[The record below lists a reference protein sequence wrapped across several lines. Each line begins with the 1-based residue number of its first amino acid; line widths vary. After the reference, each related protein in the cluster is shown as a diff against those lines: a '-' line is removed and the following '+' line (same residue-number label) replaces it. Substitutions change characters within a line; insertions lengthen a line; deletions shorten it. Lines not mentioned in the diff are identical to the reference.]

1 MKRSV
6 LGLAVVAGVAFC
18 GVQVSGTVPIFSM
31 IGTEV
36 VAHAS
41 DATTVVDSDP
51 GSTEKS
57 ELGTCPWKLTAD
69 GVLHVGSG
77 ELPAATKPYS
87 NYETPF
93 FYIQVREGGD
103 HNNYEFNTIS
113 FDGKVT
119 TPKNASFMFAN
130 FLTSTPPQ
138 IRNWQNVDTSNSTNF
153 AFMFLDSGQDTVDVS
168 KFNTSKATDMHGM
181 FSSTPLVTGYENLDT
196 SHVTDMSSMFDGYG
210 DEDKPASLD
219 LSKFN
224 VGNVSA
230 AESTTQFGQIIHG
243 SSGFYRMFNDVQV
256 KNLNIGNWKPSVPL
270 TNMFDGSYAS
280 QISRLTVSPQDNLTD
295 SALPELDTV
304 NNPDLAGYTGKW
316 ESINDQYLKPND
328 QSKTTYTSAELI
340 SKYDGSTAPAGNQT
354 YQWEPAVTPGNPVT
368 IHYVDQDGKPI
379 QADGQLPGALGDS
392 YIVKP
397 TAIKG
402 YQYVKATAGSLA
414 GTFTADPQSVT
425 LSYKVAP
432 VTPAG
437 NGTGT
442 STSESSSSSDSS
454 STNAKKQPVVIAD
467 KDRAITAVK
476 KIGFYRT
483 PNFSKKTRQYVYAKQ
498 NRSMRPQFV
507 ITGVAHAKNGVKR
520 YLVRDVTT
528 GSKRY
533 GKTGYITAKQAFTVH
548 TYYQHNPRRVKVI
561 LATNAYRDKA
571 LKHQAKHLK
580 RGAVLQVKKIVRYH
594 LTTRLEL
601 VDGSFVTSNK
611 THVIE
616 QSK

>member
-18 GVQVSGTVPIFSM
+18 GVQVLGTVPTFSM
-31 IGTEV
+31 IGTDV

-69 GVLHVGSG
+69 GVLHVESG
-77 ELPAATKPYS
+77 ELPVAKAQYS
-87 NYETPF
+87 GNDPVTPF
-93 FYIQVREGGD
+93 FGIQVREGAD
-103 HNNYEFNTIS
+103 HNNLKFNTIS

-119 TPKNASFMFAN
+119 TPEDASFMFAG
-130 FLTSTPPQ
+130 FLSSVPK
-138 IRNWQNVDTSNSTNF
+138 IKNWKHLDTSKSLNLS
-153 AFMFLDSGQDTVDVS
+153 FMFYGSGLDTIDVS
-168 KFNTSKATDMHGM
+168 NFDTHKATNMHGM
-181 FSSTPLVTGYENLDT
+181 FSNINFVKGYENLDT
-196 SHVTDMSSMFDGYG
+196 SNVTDMGEMFEGYG
-210 DEDKPASLD
+210 DAENLSSLD
-219 LSKFN
+219 LSKFDVSKINTAEGIGHFGNSVAGGFSSMFGAVN
-224 VGNVSA
+224 VK
-230 AESTTQFGQIIHG
+230 T
-243 SSGFYRMFNDVQV
+243 
-256 KNLNIGNWKPSVPL
+256 LNIGSWKPNIPL
-270 TNMFDGSYAS
+270 TSMFDGSNMS
-280 QISRLTVSPQDNLTD
+280 SISKLTLSPQDNLTN
-295 SALPELDTV
+295 SGLLGPDT
-304 NNPDLAGYTGKW
+304 NEIKDPAYTGKW
-316 ESINDQYLKPND
+316 ENSHDQYLKPGD
-328 QSKTTYTSAELI
+328 SSKTTYTSAELI

-368 IHYVDQDGKPI
+368 IHYVDQDGKSI
-379 QADGQLPGALGDS
+379 QADGELPGALGDS
-392 YIVKP
+392 YTVKP
-397 TAIKG
+397 AAIKG
-402 YQYVKATAGSLA
+402 YQYVKATAGSLT
-414 GTFTADPQSVT
+414 GTYTAEPQSVT

-454 STNAKKQPVVIAD
+454 STGVTKQPIVIAD

-476 KIGFYRT
+476 KLGFYRT

-498 NRSMRPQFV
+498 TRSMRPQFV

-548 TYYQHNPRRVKVI
+548 TYYQHNPKRVKVI